1 MITLNV
7 TGMDCQGCVRAVE
20 KAVKRVDPNAQVI
33 VDLPTGLVSIDTMKD
48 PGGRADFE
56 TAITRAGYGVSM
68 AA

>member
-33 VDLPTGLVSIDTMKD
+33 VDLPTGLVSIDTTKD
-48 PGGRADFE
+48 GRADFE

-68 AA
+68 GA